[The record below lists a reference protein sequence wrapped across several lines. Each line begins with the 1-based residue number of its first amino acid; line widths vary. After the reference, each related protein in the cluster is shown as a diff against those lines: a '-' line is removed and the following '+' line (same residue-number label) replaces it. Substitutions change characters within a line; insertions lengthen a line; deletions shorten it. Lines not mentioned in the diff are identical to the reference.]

1 MLMYWKNTEKKKKK
15 DFIVPS
21 TYTACLYL
29 LFYFQ
34 ELFFLIVTI
43 TEKHQD
49 CHETDCH
56 KSILNRF
63 SSWFQKFVLEL

>member
-1 MLMYWKNTEKKKKK
+1 MLMYWKNTEKKKI
-15 DFIVPS
+15 IVPS

-34 ELFFLIVTI
+34 ELFFLIVPI
-43 TEKHQD
+43 TEKRQD
-49 CHETDCH
+49 CHETDCY

-63 SSWFQKFVLEL
+63 FSWFQKFVLEL